1 MYPDICVG
9 TSISI
14 NRSGN
19 NKNIQQMFNISVW
32 HTESHLYHHLVVQS
46 QKTKNVSH
54 RTVNSTAQLSKSFLA

>member
-1 MYPDICVG
+1 MYPNTCVG

-32 HTESHLYHHLVVQS
+32 HTEAHLYHHLVVLS
-46 QKTKNVSH
+46 QKAKNVSH
-54 RTVNSTAQLSKSFLA
+54 STVNSTAQLSKSFLA